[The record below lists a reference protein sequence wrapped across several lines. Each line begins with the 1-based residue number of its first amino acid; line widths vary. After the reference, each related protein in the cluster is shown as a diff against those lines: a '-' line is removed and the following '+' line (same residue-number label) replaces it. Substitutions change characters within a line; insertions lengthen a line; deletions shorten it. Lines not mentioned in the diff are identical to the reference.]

1 MGKIKMTAKVPK
13 IVMIKKKTA
22 KSPGTGEAGKI
33 AVVGAFKT
41 TETNPK
47 LFTSLSDAQET
58 FGDDTTFDG
67 CAALPY
73 LFMSGATSVLAVN
86 VSTES
91 SGTWTKTVDATNLAA
106 SLAKIKGEDWDIL
119 FVAAAITDAF
129 ATLIDTYL
137 EACFTAK
144 YPAGFVGA
152 LTGQTDAANIT
163 TAGKAGDQCYGLL
176 TQQLTVNGTQLSVLN
191 SAAYYCGLI
200 AGMKVG
206 NTMTMKTVPGVT
218 AVNPELS
225 FETGGSGKALLEA
238 GITTVKCMNRNTG
251 KYVVVNSEQPNGY
264 DLYINRVRDY
274 VVKEMALHDFLGE
287 RNRDATLE
295 EIKHEIMRVKSV
307 CIDTLDLLKDI
318 DFEVIKKSANTVDIH
333 ITRLLFDGIITE
345 IDVYVTVEVE

>member
-1 MGKIKMTAKVPK
+1 MTAKVPK
-13 IVMIKKKTA
+13 IQIFKKKTA

-33 AVVGAFKT
+33 AVIGAFKT

-47 LFTSLSDAQET
+47 LFTSLSDAQDT

-73 LFMSGATSVLAVN
+73 LFMSGATSLLCVN

-106 SLAKIKGEDWDIL
+106 SFTKIKGEDWDIL
-119 FVAAAITDAF
+119 FVAAPITDAF
-129 ATLIDTYL
+129 IALIDAYL
-137 EACFTAK
+137 EACFEAK

-152 LTGQTDAANIT
+152 LTGVTDAANIT
-163 TAGKAGDQCYGLL
+163 TASAAGDQCYGLL

-191 SAAYYCGLI
+191 SAAYYCGLL

-206 NTMTMKTVPGVT
+206 NTMTMKTIPYVT
-218 AVNPELS
+218 AGSPELS
-225 FETGGSGKALLEA
+225 FETGGGGKALLEA
-238 GITTVKCMNRNTG
+238 GITTVKCANRNSS
-251 KYVVVNSEQPNGY
+251 KYIVVNSEQPNGL

-274 VVKEMALHDFLGE
+274 VVKQLSLHDFLGE
-287 RNRDATLE
+287 RNREATLD
-295 EIKHEIMRVKSV
+295 EIKHEIMRVKDECV
-307 CIDTLDLLKDI
+307 TGLDLLKDI
-318 DFEVIKKSANTVDIH
+318 QFTVEKKTADTVDIH
-333 ITRLLFDGIITE
+333 ITKLLFDGIITE